1 MSDYYKP
8 CEELSICNDLISRY
22 FEKGEYALC
31 FKGHME
37 LAEKGYPLAECQV
50 GYFYHEGLGVTPDP
64 ERALYWTQR
73 AADHGDRD
81 GQCNLAWFHKEGI
94 HVPVDLDK
102 AKHWYRLAAL
112 QNHDLAIE
120 KCREYGIELN

>member
-1 MSDYYKP
+1 MTDYYKP

-22 FEKGEYALC
+22 FEKGEYAPC
-31 FKGHME
+31 FKGHLE

-73 AADHGDRD
+73 AADHRGPGRPVQS
-81 GQCNLAWFHKEGI
+81 GL
-94 HVPVDLDK
+94 VPRGR
-102 AKHWYRLAAL
+102 YPCSR
-112 QNHDLAIE
+112 
-120 KCREYGIELN
+120 